1 MDADGA
7 QSSKRGNENADDTGA
22 EETGAAMI
30 ESIEMRIAEMTEDLS
45 EDQRDQ
51 EKDESD
57 GGDSQEY
64 SKRR

>member
-1 MDADGA
+1 
-7 QSSKRGNENADDTGA
+7 
-22 EETGAAMI
+22 MI